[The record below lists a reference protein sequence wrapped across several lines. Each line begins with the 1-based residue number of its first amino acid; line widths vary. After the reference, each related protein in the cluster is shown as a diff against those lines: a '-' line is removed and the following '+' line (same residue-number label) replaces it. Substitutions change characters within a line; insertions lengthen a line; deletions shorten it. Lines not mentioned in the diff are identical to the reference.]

1 MSHVFRWILGVIA
14 SAGLLLGVLAPTV
27 SAAPKAA
34 DTVMR
39 NGYVYTV
46 DDNNSVRQAL
56 AIRDGVLVYV
66 GSNKGVKKYIGAG
79 TRVTDLGGRM
89 VMPGM
94 IDGHTHDIV
103 DPEQASCDLGG
114 GSLSTTEFRAM
125 VQECLDDPEL
135 HTGTPGAADDF
146 LIVDG
151 FYAQFLTPKGTAL
164 TKDLFPPTN
173 RPIFTNFAVTTHGGL
188 VNQAAL
194 DLAGITADTP
204 DPPGGW
210 IGHDQDG
217 EPNGFLADF
226 PASGLV
232 SRLIPNP
239 PPLTEERK
247 LDLVESRMHT
257 FTEKGITGFYIPGS
271 AQAADFQ
278 ALRQQHRLNVRAHFG
293 ASPGLP
299 GRPDYTTPEGRSQY
313 LTGIEQNRADIEKLD
328 QLSWQQYSWR
338 PGAKLEGAKVVAE
351 PGVAIPGVKLLD
363 DGLIQ
368 YPQETAAVLEPYL
381 DENGDPRTDS
391 KAHGSLNIESDA
403 LDPLTKGLI
412 KRGFQVHVHDIGDR
426 AARTTLDAYE
436 KAKRWNPRLEHA
448 SRPVIA
454 HAELV
459 DPADIPRFAEL
470 NVTASMGLQWAKP
483 APDSTW
489 AVKPF
494 LGLPRWN
501 YYEPSGWITNA
512 GGRVSQGSDC
522 CLDPF
527 KPFFGL
533 EVTILREADWGPEFP
548 EFAGKL
554 NNAPGLSFANAMRVM
569 TINGAYQLF
578 QDEVLGSLEK
588 GKIADLLVLDQNIA
602 KIPTDD
608 ISETN
613 SLMTMVGGK
622 RAWVDPSVRTRWGGE
637 ENFASKPPPRKAGLG
652 LTVNPKKAKA
662 RVKGKV
668 TITARVSSTGTGDAK
683 AAKVCL
689 KAPGKAVRGTR
700 CAGIGRLAA
709 GGTRT
714 VRFRVRPTAR
724 AKAGATYRLKVR
736 ATGKGAKSVNRTV
749 KLKVRR

>member
-1 MSHVFRWILGVIA
+1 MA
-14 SAGLLLGVLAPTV
+14 N
-27 SAAPKAA
+27 AAPRAA
-34 DTVMR
+34 DTVLR

-46 DDNNSVRQAL
+46 DDNNSVKQAL
-56 AIRDGVLVYV
+56 AIRDGVIVYA
-66 GSNKGVKKYIGAG
+66 GSNRGVRKFIGAG
-79 TRVTDLGGRM
+79 TRVTNLGGRM

-114 GSLSTTEFRAM
+114 GSLSVTEFRSM
-125 VQECLDDPEL
+125 VQDCLDDPNL
-135 HTGTPGAADDF
+135 HTGTPGAPDDF

-151 FYAQFLTPKGTAL
+151 FYAQFLTPKGTPL
-164 TKDLFPPTN
+164 TKDLFPPTS
-173 RPIFTNFAVTTHGGL
+173 RPIFSNFAVTTHGGL

-194 DLAGITADTP
+194 DLAGITASTP

-210 IGHDQDG
+210 IGHDENGD
-217 EPNGFLADF
+217 PNGFLADF
-226 PASGLV
+226 PASNLV
-232 SRLIPNP
+232 ARFIPEP
-239 PPLTEERK
+239 PPLTEERR
-247 LDLVESRMHT
+247 LDLVESRMKT

-271 AQAADFQ
+271 RLAPDFQ

-293 ASPGLP
+293 ASATNLP
-299 GRPDYTTPEGRSQY
+299 GRPDYTTPEGRDAY
-313 LTGIEQNRADIEKLD
+313 FDGIEQNRAFIEKLG
-328 QLSWQQYSWR
+328 QLSWQQYRWR
-338 PGAKLEGAKVVAE
+338 PGAKREGPKVVPE

-363 DGLIQ
+363 DGLLQ
-368 YPQETAAVLEPYL
+368 YPQQTAAVLEPYL

-391 KAHGSLNIESDA
+391 KAYGSLAIESDA
-403 LDPLTKGLI
+403 LDPLVKGLI
-412 KRGFQVHVHDIGDR
+412 KRGFQPHVHDIGDR

-436 KAKRWNPRLEHA
+436 KAQRWNPRLEWA

-489 AVKPF
+489 AVKPY
-494 LGLPRWN
+494 LGEPRWN

-613 SLMTMVGGK
+613 PLMTMVGGK
-622 RAWVDPSVRTRWGGE
+622 RVWVDPDMRAKWGGE
-637 ENFASKPPPRKAGLG
+637 ENFASKPPARKAGLG
-652 LTVNPKKAKA
+652 LTVSPKKANTRA
-662 RVKGKV
+662 NGKV
-668 TITARVSSTGTGDAK
+668 TFRAKVTSTGTGQANGV
-683 AAKVCL
+683 KVCL
-689 KAPGKAVRGTR
+689 RAPKKAVKGSR
-700 CAGIGRLAA
+700 CAGVGKLAP
-709 GGTRT
+709 GSTRT
-714 VRFRVRPTAR
+714 VRFRVRPAAK
-724 AKAGATYRLKVR
+724 AKAGATYTLRFK
-736 ATGKGAKSVNRTV
+736 ATGKGARPASQKA